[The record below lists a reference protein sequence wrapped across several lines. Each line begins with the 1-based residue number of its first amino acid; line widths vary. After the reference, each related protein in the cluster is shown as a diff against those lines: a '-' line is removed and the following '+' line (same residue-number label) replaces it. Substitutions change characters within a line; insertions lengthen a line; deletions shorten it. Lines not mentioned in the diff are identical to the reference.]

1 MSLRSILRAA
11 APVMALAVLGMV
23 QAAPAEAAGDPA
35 RGKTLGWTCLG
46 CHGIETYKN
55 VYPTYSVPKLRGQHA
70 EYLVTALKAYRSG
83 ERSHGTMHAHAASL
97 SDQDIEDVAAYLAG
111 QPVEADQNAQPRGN
125 PPAAV
130 ETCKQCHGT
139 VGVGIVPAYPTLT
152 GQHAD
157 YLAYALESYRNGTR
171 KNGIMQPF
179 ATMLKPEDIPAIAE
193 YFSKQAPTLHTV
205 PLKEKDGKAVA
216 AR

>member
-1 MSLRSILRAA
+1 MSLRSFLRAA
-11 APVMALAVLGMV
+11 APVLTLAVLGMTL
-23 QAAPAEAAGDPA
+23 AAPAAAAGDPVQ
-35 RGKTLGWTCLG
+35 GKKLGWTCLG

-70 EYLVTALKAYRSG
+70 EYIAISLKAYRTG
-83 ERSHGTMHAHAASL
+83 ERSHGTMHAQAVTL

-111 QPVEADQNAQPRGN
+111 QPVTAEATAPAKGT

-130 ETCKQCHGT
+130 ATCQACHGT
-139 VGVGIVPAYPTLT
+139 VGVGIVGMYPTLS

-171 KNGIMQPF
+171 KNGIMEPF
-179 ATMLKPEDIPAIAE
+179 ATQLKPEDIKAIAE
-193 YFSKQAPTLHTV
+193 FYARQSPTLHTV
-205 PLKEKDGKAVA
+205 PLKEKTGP
-216 AR
+216 

>member
-11 APVMALAVLGMV
+11 APVVALAVLGV
-23 QAAPAEAAGDPA
+23 VKAAPAEAAGDPA

-111 QPVEADQNAQPRGN
+111 EAVTADANAQPRGT

-130 ETCKQCHGT
+130 ETCKTCHGT
-139 VGVGIVPAYPTLT
+139 VGVGLVPSYPTLT

-157 YLAYALESYRNGTR
+157 YLEFALESYRNGTR

-179 ATMLKPEDIPAIAE
+179 AAALKPEEIKAVAQ
-193 YFSKQAPTLHTV
+193 YFASQSPTLHTV
-205 PLKEKDGKAVA
+205 PLKEKDSKAVA